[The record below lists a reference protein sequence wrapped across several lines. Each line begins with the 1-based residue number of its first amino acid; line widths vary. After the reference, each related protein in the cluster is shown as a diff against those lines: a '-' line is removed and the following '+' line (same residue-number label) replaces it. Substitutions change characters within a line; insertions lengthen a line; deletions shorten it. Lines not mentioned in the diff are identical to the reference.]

1 MQRYSM
7 TLIAFMLI
15 LCFGVFFGVELATR
29 GMERIQGPM
38 ASDGRMWSASEDRSS
53 EHRTPADRSADTGA
67 GRRGSVEPESPSGDT
82 AEGLPDNGAHRRDRS
97 SAPPVH
103 HLNADS
109 GVNRLGNEVGGLLQK
124 MASGTIRAVVGLFD
138 GIVQ

>member
-1 MQRYSM
+1 MQRYSL

-29 GMERIQGPM
+29 GMERIHGPI
-38 ASDGRMWSASEDRSS
+38 ASDGRTWSASAERPS
-53 EHRTPADRSADTGA
+53 EHRTPADRSADTNA
-67 GRRGSVEPESPSGDT
+67 DRRGSMEPERPSEDT
-82 AEGLPDNGAHRRDRS
+82 AEGLPDNGARRQDRP

-103 HLNADS
+103 HLSADS